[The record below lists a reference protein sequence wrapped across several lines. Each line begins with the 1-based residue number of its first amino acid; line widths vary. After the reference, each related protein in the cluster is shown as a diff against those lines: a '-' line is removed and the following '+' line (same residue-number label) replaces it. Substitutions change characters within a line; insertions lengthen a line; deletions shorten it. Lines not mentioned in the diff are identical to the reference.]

1 MVAAFGGWQGHL
13 AVFLDYRKAFDSV
26 PHAPLISKLV
36 DIGLHSNLL
45 AWVTDYLTNRFQQVV
60 VDGAFSHPAHV
71 TSGVPQGSVLG
82 PLLFSIYINSI
93 AEVPLSPQSS
103 RVLYADDTLLYQPIS
118 HPDDFLALQSDINMI
133 KDWSDEHLLQLNPT
147 KCKYMILS
155 RKKSPVLNGHTLS
168 LGSSVLEEVE
178 TFKYLGV
185 LIKNNLS
192 WSDHITRVCSKA
204 RQILGLLYR
213 QFYMDTPAD
222 TLKQLYLSLVRPHLE
237 YAAQLWDPYA
247 QKDIYKLESVQKFA
261 LKLVSHQWDSS
272 YDELLSLVDVPK
284 LSERRLNLKL
294 AQVFKIVHGLCYF
307 PDNIFRMQ
315 PSYSNRLSRTNTI
328 YCPFARTI
336 TITLLYRAASLHGMP

>member
-1 MVAAFGGWQGHL
+1 M
-13 AVFLDYRKAFDSV
+13 
-26 PHAPLISKLV
+26 
-36 DIGLHSNLL
+36 
-45 AWVTDYLTNRFQQVV
+45 TDYLTNRFQQVK

-103 RVLYADDTLLYQPIS
+103 RVLYADDALLYRPIS
-118 HPDDFLALQSDINMI
+118 HPDDLLALQPDINMI

-147 KCKYMILS
+147 KWKYI
-155 RKKSPVLNGHTLS
+155 KKSPVLNGHTLS

-247 QKDIYKLESVQKFA
+247 QKDIYKLESVQKFV

-272 YDELLSLVDVPK
+272 YDEFLSLVDVPK

-315 PSYSNRLSRTNTI
+315 PSYSNRLSRTDTI

-336 TITLLYRAASLHGMP
+336 TITLLYRAASLHGTP

>member
-1 MVAAFGGWQGHL
+1 M
-13 AVFLDYRKAFDSV
+13 
-26 PHAPLISKLV
+26 
-36 DIGLHSNLL
+36 
-45 AWVTDYLTNRFQQVV
+45 
-60 VDGAFSHPAHV
+60 
-71 TSGVPQGSVLG
+71 
-82 PLLFSIYINSI
+82 
-93 AEVPLSPQSS
+93 
-103 RVLYADDTLLYQPIS
+103 
-118 HPDDFLALQSDINMI
+118 
-133 KDWSDEHLLQLNPT
+133 
-147 KCKYMILS
+147 
-155 RKKSPVLNGHTLS
+155 
-168 LGSSVLEEVE
+168 LEEVE

-185 LIKNNLS
+185 LITNNLS
-192 WSDHITRVCSKA
+192 WSDHITGVCRKA

-213 QFYMDTPAD
+213 KFYMDSPAD
-222 TLKQLYLSLVRPHLE
+222 TLYLSLVCPHLE

-247 QKDIYKLESVQKFA
+247 QKDFYKLESVQKFA

-336 TITLLYRAASLHGMP
+336 IITLLYRAASLHGMP